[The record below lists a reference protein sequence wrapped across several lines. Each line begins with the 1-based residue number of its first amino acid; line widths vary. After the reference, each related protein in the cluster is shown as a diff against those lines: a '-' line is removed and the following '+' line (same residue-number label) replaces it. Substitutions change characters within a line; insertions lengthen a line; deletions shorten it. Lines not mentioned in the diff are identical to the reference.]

1 MYEVEIEHAWL
12 SADDCFPP
20 AVRAKFTEPRTITH
34 VSPVQFEEHC
44 TECAWPTCYSSCDL
58 YNPRNDGN
66 CRRTIDGFSPVVDAP
81 VLGGHVV
88 RVRFKRWANITGRC
102 RLPLLPVDKARRE
115 EWLLNKLASVAT
127 SMPRLGTSIGHP
139 GLASRA
145 VRRIKKAYIRAG
157 EPGDVGPLPD
167 YFLLEAYN
175 PSDQAVKLSLVVSG
189 TSELSK
195 KMPFQRL
202 LNIAPGFNRITIPF
216 QEMNPLLGKTDKIDI
231 NLNPNILRP
240 EEEGLTVFF
249 GPICFVR
256 DSSYRQDDAV
266 SKPKAASTKK
276 VKVAIWDLDNT
287 VWDGTLIEDGPE
299 GITLKPGVAELI
311 RELDRRGI
319 VNSVASKND
328 DAYALEQ
335 LERFGLRELVV
346 FPMISWGPKSEAVRQ
361 IREAFNVGEDTL
373 AFIDDQAFERDE
385 VRARNPLVRVYAPD
399 DCTSLLTREEFD
411 VPVTQEAKG
420 RRAFYQSEEV
430 RRQAVAD
437 FSGGYLEFLQK
448 SNITI
453 KIEVPT
459 KDNYERIHEIVQRT
473 NQMNFSGTK
482 YSKQDLF
489 GVLKDADHE
498 CFLIDAVDNYGKY
511 GYIGFSVVSPRPVP
525 RVLDLM
531 FSCRVQSKRVEHAF
545 LLFLM
550 ERYAAKGASEFEVRY
565 RETERNKPLAQVF
578 SDLGFATKSRSDR
591 EFIYAF
597 DPTKKLPENRVV
609 KVQFSE
615 NSSDVAVSR
624 DSQPV

>member
-12 SADDCFPP
+12 SADDCFPSDVK
-20 AVRAKFTEPRTITH
+20 ATFAEPRTLTH
-34 VSPVQFEEHC
+34 VTAVQFEEHC
-44 TECAWPTCYSSCDL
+44 TECAWPACYTSCAL

-102 RLPLLPVDKARRE
+102 RLPLLPVDKAQRE
-115 EWLLNKLASVAT
+115 EWFLNKLASVAT
-127 SMPRLGTSIGHP
+127 SMPRLGTAIGHP

-145 VRRIKKAYIRAG
+145 VRRAKKAYIRTGGRADDG
-157 EPGDVGPLPD
+157 LPPD
-167 YFLLEAYN
+167 YFLLETYN

-216 QEMNPLLGKTDKIDI
+216 QEMNPLLGKTDKIDLS
-231 NLNPNILRP
+231 LNPNILRP
-240 EEEGLTVFF
+240 EEEGLTLFF
-249 GPICFVR
+249 GLICFVR
-256 DSSYRQDDAV
+256 DSACRKTEAL
-266 SKPKAASTKK
+266 SKPQSTSTKK

-299 GITLKPGVAELI
+299 GIALRPGIAELM

-328 DAYALEQ
+328 ETYALEQ
-335 LERFGLRELVV
+335 LERFGLREFVV
-346 FPMISWGPKSEAVRQ
+346 FPMISWGPKSEAVKQ

-385 VRARNPLVRVYAPD
+385 VRVRNPLVRVYDPAE
-399 DCTSLLTREEFD
+399 CSSLLTREEFD
-411 VPVTQEAKG
+411 VPQTKEARS

-430 RRQAVAD
+430 RRQAVAE

-448 SNITI
+448 SNIAI
-453 KIEVPT
+453 NIEVPT
-459 KDNYERIHEIVQRT
+459 KDNYDRIHEIVQRT

-489 GVLKDADHE
+489 SILQAADRE

-511 GYIGFSVVSPRPVP
+511 GYIGFCVVHPGPVP

-578 SDLGFATKSRSDR
+578 SDLFFETKSHSDR

-597 DPTKKLPENRVV
+597 DLTKKLPENRIV
-609 KVQFSE
+609 KVEFFE
-615 NSSDVAVSR
+615 NSNSIAASR
-624 DSQPV
+624 DSQPA

>member
-20 AVRAKFTEPRTITH
+20 DVKAKFAEPRTLTH
-34 VSPVQFEEHC
+34 VTAVQFEEHC
-44 TECAWPTCYSSCDL
+44 TECAWPACYTSCEL

-66 CRRTIDGFSPVVDAP
+66 CRRTIDGFSPVLDAP

-88 RVRFKRWANITGRC
+88 RVRFKRWANLTGRC
-102 RLPLLPVDKARRE
+102 RLPLLPVHKAQRE
-115 EWLLNKLASVAT
+115 EWFLNKLASVAT
-127 SMPRLGTSIGHP
+127 SMPRLGTAIGHP
-139 GLASRA
+139 GLVSRA
-145 VRRIKKAYIRAG
+145 VRRVKKVYIRAG
-157 EPGDVGPLPD
+157 ETADAGLPPD
-167 YFLLEAYN
+167 YFLLETYN
-175 PSDQAVKLSLVVSG
+175 PSDQAVKLSLVVTG

-216 QEMNPLLGKTDKIDI
+216 LEMNPLLGKTDKIDLS
-231 NLNPNILRP
+231 LNPNILRP
-240 EEEGLTVFF
+240 EDEGLTLFF
-249 GPICFVR
+249 GLICFVR
-256 DSSYRQDDAV
+256 DSACRQNEAS
-266 SKPKAASTKK
+266 SKPTGAKK
-276 VKVAIWDLDNT
+276 IKVAIWDLDNT
-287 VWDGTLIEDGPE
+287 IWDGTLIEDGPE
-299 GITLKPGVAELI
+299 GIALKPGIAELI

-328 DAYALEQ
+328 EAYALEQ
-335 LERFGLRELVV
+335 LERFGLRELFV
-346 FPMISWGPKSEAVRQ
+346 FPTISWGPKSESVRQ

-385 VRARNPLVRVYAPD
+385 VRARNPLVRAYDPD
-399 DCTSLLTREEFD
+399 ECAGLLSREEFD
-411 VPVTQEAKG
+411 VPQTKEARS

-430 RRQAVAD
+430 RRDAVAN

-453 KIEVPT
+453 NIEVPT

-489 GVLKDADHE
+489 NVLKDPDRE

-511 GYIGFSVVSPRPVP
+511 GHIGFCVVQASAVP
-525 RVLDLM
+525 RVMDLM

-550 ERYAAKGASEFEVRY
+550 QRYADIGATEFEVRY

-578 SDLGFATKSRSDR
+578 SDLCFGTKSQNDR

-597 DPTKKLPENRVV
+597 DLAKKLPENRIV
-609 KVQFSE
+609 KVQFSD
-615 NSSDVAVSR
+615 NSDAVAVTR
-624 DSQPV
+624 DSQPA